1 MQVFDPHHRSILFD
15 EKAIQNRVRE
25 LGAEISEQYPDG
37 VILVGILTGAL
48 YFLVDLSRAIS
59 CPIEI
64 DFIAISSY
72 VGTSSSGTVTF
83 KKDLSRE
90 IADRHVIIVEDIV
103 DTGRTIS
110 TLLTLLKGRNPR
122 SLSICTLLDKPDRR
136 IVPVPIHHCGFTIPD
151 QFVVGYGLDYNQA
164 YRNLPYIAVL
174 EPPRSVVS
182 SQ

>member
-1 MQVFDPHHRSILFD
+1 MQDFDPHFNSVLID

-25 LGAEISEQYPDG
+25 LGTEISAQYPDG

-64 DFIAISSY
+64 DLIAISSY
-72 VGTSSSGTVTF
+72 IGTNSSGTVTF
-83 KKDLSRE
+83 TKDLSCE
-90 IADRHVIIVEDIV
+90 IDNRHVLVVEDIV

-110 TLLTLLKGRNPR
+110 ALLALLQDRNPR
-122 SLSICTLLDKPDRR
+122 SLGICTLLDKPDRR
-136 IVPVPIHHCGFTIPD
+136 IVPVPIHYCGFTIPD

-164 YRNLPYIAVL
+164 YRNLPYIVVL
-174 EPPRSVVS
+174 KPSIDPTL
-182 SQ
+182 

>member
-1 MQVFDPHHRSILFD
+1 MQKFILHPDSILID
-15 EKAIQNRVRE
+15 EKTIQNRIRE
-25 LGAEISEQYPDG
+25 LGAEISAQYPDG
-37 VILVGILTGAL
+37 VVLLGILTGAL
-48 YFLVDLSRAIS
+48 FFLVDLSRAIS

-64 DFIAISSY
+64 DLIAISSY

-90 IADRHVIIVEDIV
+90 IDDRHVLVVEDIV

-110 TLLTLLKGRNPR
+110 ALLTLLKDRNPR
-122 SLSICTLLDKPDRR
+122 SLGICTLLDKPDRR

-174 EPPRSVVS
+174 DPPKS